1 MAPEVGKAQEIGE
14 FRLYLNIRIW
24 REQKME
30 MLAER
35 RQERDWGRFRDSG
48 QIWDSGQILCWKG
61 PEQGWSWGESQQ
73 VPKVQN
79 SEPDPVLLLKF

>member
-14 FRLYLNIRIW
+14 FRLYLNILIW

-35 RQERDWGRFRDSG
+35 RQERDWGRFRDSDLG
-48 QIWDSGQILCWKG
+48 FRANSVLEGARAGLELGRISAGAKG
-61 PEQGWSWGESQQ
+61 T
-73 VPKVQN
+73 K
-79 SEPDPVLLLKF
+79 L